1 MKEDILSTG
10 VSESMAYIERL
21 RKATLQ
27 VVKDITNDFTTKGV
41 EVVNDFASQLVYSQE
56 DVEGHEAQDNV
67 GIIHQLGATSVA
79 EIRNDNPIAV
89 FIEFGTG
96 RVGETNP
103 HPHPELA
110 NWEYYVQT
118 IYKKTDKYGQEGWW
132 HSGEFMLG
140 LTSMPFMYSAGN
152 EIERLMSGWIK
163 SNLERNMSLK

>member
-96 RVGETNP
+96 RVGEANP
-103 HPHPELA
+103 HPNPSLG
-110 NWEYYVQT
+110 NWEYYT
-118 IYKKTDKYGQEGWW
+118 DTEFKKVNEHGQEGW
-132 HSGEFMLG
+132 HYGGQFMLG

-152 EIERLMSGWIK
+152 EIERLMSEWIRT
-163 SNLERNMSLK
+163 NLERNMSFK